1 MQDVMRIN
9 SYFVNVRGTASGSTR
24 SVCVPICSLEGWYRG
39 IALVAECTIKIRRG
53 LSLDGLSTTN
63 TRIESE
69 FYRGKQQRLAHES
82 EKGSGGGKIILSMC
96 PPAMLTVIMPRV
108 YIPLTHLT
116 GISL

>member
-1 MQDVMRIN
+1 
-9 SYFVNVRGTASGSTR
+9 
-24 SVCVPICSLEGWYRG
+24 VPICSLEGWYRG

-53 LSLDGLSTTN
+53 LSLDGLSTTS

-69 FYRGKQQRLAHES
+69 FYWGKQQRLAHDS

>member
-1 MQDVMRIN
+1 MQDVMRTS
-9 SYFVNVRGTASGSTR
+9 SYFVNVRGTASGLMH
-24 SVCVPICSLEGWYRG
+24 SVCVPIRSLEGWYRD
-39 IALVAECTIKIRRG
+39 IALVAGCTIKIRKG
-53 LSLDGLSTTN
+53 LSLAGLSTTS

-69 FYRGKQQRLAHES
+69 LYWGKRQRQAHDS

-96 PPAMLTVIMPRV
+96 LPAISTVIMPRV